1 MSFENSQFEEL
12 RHCSF
17 WNRLNILMKGEWMAV
32 TVDPASNDKT
42 EEVLNNENNENREAS
57 NESKK
62 DVEKKEEPE
71 RAVKGDP
78 EMALK
83 YVKHLVPVFAHT
95 YQGSLLHS
103 IKKATLAI
111 LKKMIHYIPA
121 SMMEELVS
129 HNVASQLVDVI
140 AVALNSEVKYS

>member
-1 MSFENSQFEEL
+1 
-12 RHCSF
+12 
-17 WNRLNILMKGEWMAV
+17 MAV
-32 TVDPASNDKT
+32 TVDQASNDKT
-42 EEVLNNENNENREAS
+42 EELLNNENNENREAS
-57 NESKK
+57 NESKE
-62 DVEKKEEPE
+62 DAEKKEEPE
-71 RAVKGDP
+71 RVVKGDP

-95 YQGSLLHS
+95 YQGSLLHAV
-103 IKKATLAI
+103 KKATLAI

-140 AVALNSEVKYS
+140 AVALNSEVKCSQQPEAHLELC